1 MKKIIIYSVVCLL
14 LISCVLFF
22 FFLPLL
28 KEIRLNA
35 QKFSEI
41 KREEDA
47 LLKFSKEFK
56 QETQTVKEIKAV
68 LKKCNEIFVNPEAP
82 IPLIEFFETTARDCG
97 LVMSLS
103 VISPSTKKEET
114 KKEKTWEKLAFQ
126 LSVFGDFPSTAK
138 FLNKIESSPYLLK
151 VKKIVARKATEKEET
166 SEAKTGVRTN
176 IILEVFTKT
185 KKTYED

>member
-1 MKKIIIYSVVCLL
+1 MKKIIIYSVVCFLV
-14 LISCVLFF
+14 ISCVLFF

-28 KEIRLNA
+28 KEIKSNA

-41 KREEDA
+41 KKEESA
-47 LLKFSKEFK
+47 LVKFSEEFK
-56 QETQTVKEIKAV
+56 QETRIVKEIKTV
-68 LKKCNEIFVNPEAP
+68 LERCNEIFVNPEAP
-82 IPLIEFFETTARDCG
+82 IPLIEFFEGTARDCG

-103 VISPSTKKEET
+103 VISPTTEKEET

-138 FLNKIESSPYLLK
+138 FLNKIESGPYLLK
-151 VKKIVARKATEKEET
+151 VKKIVARKATEKEES
-166 SEAKTGVRTN
+166 SEAKTGIRTD